1 MKSLYLF
8 LFLFI
13 SFLFKAQTFESF
25 NFTGALNANG
35 WTMHSGTAG
44 QLQTLTS
51 ASNSGA
57 SLYYNNLPLSVG
69 NRVQLIAGNSEDV
82 NKAITGISGTGYFY
96 FLINVPNTT
105 GMNPA

>member
-8 LFLFI
+8 LFLFV

-35 WTMHSGTAG
+35 WTTHSGTAAL
-44 QLQTLTS
+44 LQTLTS
-51 ASNSGA
+51 SSNSGA

-69 NRVQLIAGNSEDV
+69 NRAQLIAGNSEDV
-82 NKAITGISGTGYFY
+82 NKAITGISGT
-96 FLINVPNTT
+96 
-105 GMNPA
+105 